1 MEKDRNRRSIIRTR
15 ISEFV
20 LPPIDDGLVLGKNS
34 PIGHVAVGKA
44 LSLLSTTSFD
54 HVPIEDDVIGD
65 ILVRSAIMRKITK
78 EQLIEFVLR
87 VIKPLM
93 GPEEIIH
100 LDIEIEVEIMLESE
114 QS

>member
-1 MEKDRNRRSIIRTR
+1 MNNNKKHRSIIRAQL
-15 ISEFV
+15 SEFV
-20 LPPIDDGLVLGKNS
+20 LPPIDDGLVLGKSS

-54 HVPIEDDVIGD
+54 HIPIEDDIISD
-65 ILVRSAIMRKITK
+65 ILVRTAIMRKVSKDQIVS
-78 EQLIEFVLR
+78 FVLNE
-87 VIKPLM
+87 IKPLM

-100 LDIEIEVEIMLESE
+100 LDIDVEINLESK

>member
-1 MEKDRNRRSIIRTR
+1 MNNNKKHRSTIRAHL
-15 ISEFV
+15 SEFV
-20 LPPIDDGLVLGKNS
+20 LPPIDDGLVLGKSS

-54 HVPIEDDVIGD
+54 HIPIEDDIIGD
-65 ILVRSAIMRKITK
+65 ILVRTAIMRKVSKDQIVS
-78 EQLIEFVLR
+78 FVLNE
-87 VIKPLM
+87 IKPLM

-100 LDIEIEVEIMLESE
+100 LDIDVEISLENK